1 MKILTAE
8 TCPDCKHKFESSHEM
23 EGVEPIRNEGK
34 IKEIKSSQ
42 QILEEPKEVI
52 KEVIKIEK
60 VAPSDSPF
68 YTCSDGNCEMDGL
81 HKNKNYTKRP
91 KEKCKNCES
100 LNGSKKCKNCGNKD
114 ENEFETLEAD
124 ELDDLGIPEP
134 LEKEHTHED

>member
-1 MKILTAE
+1 MKLHRD
-8 TCPDCKHKFESSHEM
+8 CPNCKEKVTIDLDKATKVIEPKQLENQTRESQTTQLLEK
-23 EGVEPIRNEGK
+23 P
-34 IKEIKSSQ
+34 KEI
-42 QILEEPKEVI
+42 I

-114 ENEFETLEAD
+114 ENEFETLEAE

-134 LEKEHTHED
+134 LEKEHSHEDD

>member
-1 MKILTAE
+1 MKISGD
-8 TCPDCKHKFESSHEM
+8 CPNCKEKVSIDIDKLEM
-23 EGVEPIRNEGK
+23 K
-34 IKEIKSSQ
+34 A
-42 QILEEPKEVI
+42 PKELQNASTETNQVLLEKPKPEI

-114 ENEFETLEAD
+114 ENEFETLEAE